1 MRPGDI
7 VLFERTYRA
16 LGCTHAGIYLGD
28 NLFIHAANSRKG
40 VIISSL
46 LENYYYIR
54 FVCGRRIIPS
64 SPQPAEFCPAASH
77 RIFWVKCYKPIFYI
91 FTYNRRS

>member
-1 MRPGDI
+1 MALADLCPGDI

-16 LGCTHAGIYLGD
+16 SGCTHAGIYLGD
-28 NLFIHAANSRKG
+28 NLFIHAANPREG

-46 LENYYYIR
+46 SENYYSTR

-64 SPQPAEFCPAASH
+64 PSRPTIFRVLPLIEF
-77 RIFWVKCYKPIFYI
+77 FG
-91 FTYNRRS
+91 